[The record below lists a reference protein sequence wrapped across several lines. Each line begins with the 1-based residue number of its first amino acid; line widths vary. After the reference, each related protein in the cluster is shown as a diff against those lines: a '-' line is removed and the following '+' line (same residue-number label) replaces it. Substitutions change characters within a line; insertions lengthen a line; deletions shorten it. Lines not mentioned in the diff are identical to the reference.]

1 MASKVLIII
10 STGDK
15 DKALTG
21 LGYAYRAKK
30 QGWMDDVKVI
40 FFGPSEHLL
49 LKDEDI
55 AQSARKVASIGEEP
69 IACKNFADRNG
80 ITEKIEN
87 LGIKVDY
94 VGPIISSL
102 IKEDYVPMVF

>member
-1 MASKVLIII
+1 MASKILIII

-30 QGWMDDVKVI
+30 QGWMDEVKVV

-55 AQSARKVASIGEEP
+55 AQSAQKIATIEKP

-80 ITEKIEN
+80 LTEKIES

-94 VGPIISSL
+94 VGPIMSDL
-102 IKEDYVPMVF
+102 IKEGYVPMVF

>member
-30 QGWMDDVKVI
+30 EGWMDDVKVI
-40 FFGPSEHLL
+40 FFGPSEQLL

-55 AQSARKVASIGEEP
+55 ALSARKVASMGEEP
-69 IACKNFADRNG
+69 IACKKFADSND

-102 IKEDYVPMVF
+102 IKESYVPMVF